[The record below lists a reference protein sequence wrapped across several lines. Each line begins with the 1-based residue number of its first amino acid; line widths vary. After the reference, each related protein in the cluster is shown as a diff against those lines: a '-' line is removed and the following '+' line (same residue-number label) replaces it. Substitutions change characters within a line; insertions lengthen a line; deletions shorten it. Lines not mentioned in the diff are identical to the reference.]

1 MLKNFFKTAFRNI
14 LKYKAYAFINFVG
27 LTCGLALALL
37 IITYVRSELSYD
49 RFHEK
54 ADRLYRMRYTA
65 PNGLEIASSPPPIA
79 PVLKDYFPE
88 VEEAARVYLRNV
100 SITRPNNAEAFEE
113 SGVLFADSALAKMF
127 TFEFV
132 KGNPKRALCD
142 KFTVLI
148 NEEMAKKYFGDA
160 NPIGESLIFSG
171 RQSFKVVG
179 VVKDFPE
186 NSHIRF
192 NMLVPYDNMFDLE
205 TPQTAEVLRKNL
217 DINFIISHSYTYVLL
232 KPGTTSAHIN
242 SSMGDFLKKYAQPRF
257 LVGQVFQLMP
267 LLDIH
272 LKSTLLAEP
281 SSTNSMA
288 NIYIFVGV
296 GILTLIIACINY
308 INLSTAQSFSRI
320 KEIGIR
326 KILGSMKFQLIV
338 QFLAESFLFSLLS
351 MAFAYAVF
359 HLTLPLLNLLT
370 GKHLV
375 FAEAVD
381 VKLIVAS
388 VLLLLFITAMAG
400 GYPAYFVTQF
410 ESVNALKGH
419 GKLDHGSQFFRKAL
433 VVFQLAIACMLLSAS
448 LLIVK
453 QLRYLEDRPLGFLH
467 DQVIN
472 IPLTSQNL
480 NGIFSQRD
488 SAFSSRL
495 ETFRHTAEG
504 LAGVKLTT
512 LSSGA
517 PGLGVIFHGITPEG
531 FTPEDNM
538 FIANMSVDYDFLKS
552 YDMELVAGRGF
563 SREHGTD
570 AEEGYVV
577 NETAVREFKWETP
590 QNALGKTVNKEGK
603 KGKVIGVVK
612 DFNFASL
619 STPMSALVLDLD
631 ADQFTTLSITF
642 QNANGQDI
650 INKLEADW
658 NKLFPEKAFEYGFLD
673 DALNGQYNNYRDFG
687 TIIQAFTGIAIL
699 ISCLGVYGLV
709 LFTVQRKVKEI
720 GVRKVLGANVKSILM
735 LIYRDFAVLIVL
747 GFVIAVPVSYYLM
760 NQWLTNFVYHTDIT
774 ATSYVISLVMVLVIV
789 TLTVSYQA
797 VRAALAN
804 PVTSLR
810 SE

>member
-14 LKYKAYAFINFVG
+14 VKYKAYSLINFVG
-27 LTCGLALALL
+27 LTCGLTLALL
-37 IITYVRSELSYD
+37 IITYVRSEIGYD

-54 ADRLYRMRYTA
+54 ADRLYRFRYTA

-88 VEEAARVYLRNV
+88 VEETARLYLRNV
-100 SITRPNNAEAFEE
+100 SITRPSNPEAFEE
-113 SGVLFADSALAKMF
+113 SNILFADSAITKMF
-127 TFEFV
+127 TFDFV

-171 RQSFKVVG
+171 RNSFKVVG

-186 NSHIRF
+186 QSHLRF

-205 TPQTAEVLRKNL
+205 TPETAKVLRDNL
-217 DINFIISHSYTYVLL
+217 AINFIISHSYTYVLL
-232 KPGTTSAHIN
+232 KPGTTPAHIN
-242 SSMGDFLKKYAQPRF
+242 QEMGAFMKKYAQPRF

-267 LLDIH
+267 MVDIH

-281 SSTNSMA
+281 STTNSMA
-288 NIYIFVGV
+288 NLYIFIGIGV
-296 GILTLIIACINY
+296 LTLIIACINY
-308 INLSTAQSFSRI
+308 INLSTAQSFTRI

-326 KILGSMKFQLIV
+326 KILGSMKYQLIL
-338 QFLAESFLFSLLS
+338 QFLAESFLFSLVS
-351 MAFAYAVF
+351 MVIAYFAFHF
-359 HLTLPLLNLLT
+359 MLPLLNLLT

-375 FAEAVD
+375 FWEAVD
-381 VKLIVAS
+381 GKLLVAS
-388 VLLLLFITAMAG
+388 ALLLVFITALAG

-410 ESVNALKGH
+410 ESVNALKGR
-419 GKLDHGSQFFRKAL
+419 GGSEGGNQFLRKAL

-453 QLRYLEDRPLGFLH
+453 QLHYLEDRPLGFQKS
-467 DQVIN
+467 QVIN
-472 IPLTSQNL
+472 IPLASQNL

-488 SAFSSRL
+488 SVFSVRL
-495 ETFRHTAEG
+495 QTFRDRAEG
-504 LAGVKLTT
+504 LSGVKQTT

-517 PGLGVIFHGITPEG
+517 PGLGVVYRGIIPEG
-531 FTPEDNM
+531 FTAEDNL

-552 YDMELVAGRGF
+552 YDMEVVAGRGF
-563 SREHGTD
+563 SRNYGTD
-570 AEEGYVV
+570 PAEAYVV

-590 QNALGKTVNKEGK
+590 EKAIGKTVNKEGK
-603 KGKVIGVVK
+603 KGKVVGVVK

-619 STPMSALVLDLD
+619 TVPMSALVMDLSP
-631 ADQFTTLSITF
+631 DQFNTLSITF
-642 QNANGQDI
+642 ANTDGHSI
-650 INKLEADW
+650 IQQLEGDW
-658 NKLFPEKAFEYGFLD
+658 NKLFPEKAFEYSFLD
-673 DALNGQYNNYRDFG
+673 ESLQSQYSNYENFG
-687 TIIQAFTGIAIL
+687 TIIQSFTGIAIL

-720 GVRKVLGANVKSILM
+720 GVRKVLGANVRSILV
-735 LIYRDFAVLIVL
+735 LIYRDFALLIAI
-747 GFVIAVPVSYYLM
+747 GFCVAVPLSYYFM
-760 NQWLTNFVYHTDIT
+760 NQWLSNFIYHTEIT
-774 ATSYVISLVMVLVIV
+774 SLTFVISLVSVLAIV

-797 VRAALAN
+797 IRAALAN
-804 PVTSLR
+804 PVKSLR